1 MTGATGVPTGS
12 PSGAVDRA
20 WLTGL
25 NKAWG
30 RTPGLWQALLLA
42 LVRGLPLLL
51 LVSRGAF
58 AQDDRPP
65 PAALLALVPAGWEV
79 LAWQRA
85 DLNADGR
92 PDLVYVLQPQ
102 RAAGAPASAGIRPD
116 VDDRLAVDERPR
128 PLVVALA
135 AADGRLRVA
144 ARNDR
149 VVRCRACGGV
159 WPEPFEALTAWRGGF
174 ALAHYGG
181 SGLRWSE
188 RWRFDH
194 DARAGTWFVSAWVDG
209 WDTPGREQHLH
220 RTLVRGRHFGS
231 VRFEQLDPEVFH
243 TRQRWRHVPLPKPW
257 RDGSHE

>member
-1 MTGATGVPTGS
+1 MAFN
-12 PSGAVDRA
+12 RA
-20 WLTGL
+20 PRKRL
-25 NKAWG
+25 NTAIVAP
-30 RTPGLWQALLLA
+30 RLMLAHTVA
-42 LVRGLPLLL
+42 LVL
-51 LVSRGAF
+51 LVPGSAA
-58 AQDDRPP
+58 AQDSRPVP
-65 PAALLALVPAGWEV
+65 RALQALVPAGWSV

-92 PDLVYVLQPQ
+92 ADLVYVLQRLRDAP
-102 RAAGAPASAGIRPD
+102 APASARTEPD
-116 VDDRLAVDERPR
+116 VDGDGDLANAESPR

-149 VVRCRACGGV
+149 IVRCRACGGV

-194 DARAGTWFVSAWVDG
+194 DAKAGTWFLSAWVDG
-209 WDTPGREQHLH
+209 WDTAGRAQHLH
-220 RTLVRGRHFGS
+220 RTLVRGQHFGS

-243 TRQRWRHVPLPKPW
+243 KRQRWQHVPLPKPW
-257 RDGSHE
+257 RNGSHE